1 MVVIIAPLTSPPAY
15 RPPPLHEWRG
25 GNRWGYF
32 ERPDSLRF
40 AFVVIGLRHR
50 RGASIA
56 LASYFFRARPVF
68 SGEVWG
74 RGAFERPD
82 SLRFAFAAIGFR
94 RRRCASIALASYF
107 FRARPVFSSEVWGRG
122 AFERPVF
129 PRSAC
134 SVICIAVN
142 CSAACCSANS

>member
-68 SGEVWG
+68 SGEVW
-74 RGAFERPD
+74 E
-82 SLRFAFAAIGFR
+82 
-94 RRRCASIALASYF
+94 
-107 FRARPVFSSEVWGRG
+107 RG

-142 CSAACCSANS
+142 CSAACGSAYS